1 MTGNR
6 DNLHHDGL
14 HREGNVL
21 ELRNETAVN
30 VVGLLRLG
38 TGETRHYRLVLD
50 RFPLDDGLAAED
62 IEGEVR
68 LTRLREAIIAAV
80 EASGV
85 VKLECVRCLR
95 IYDQEFSVSFSEEF
109 RQSVDLRTGILLD
122 PAEDEDVET
131 SLINENHELD
141 LAEVLRQEILV
152 SLPMR
157 PYCGDLCPGPDV
169 TESGTGEEPVDAR
182 FSALAGLLEDDESG
196 S

>member
-1 MTGNR
+1 MTANR
-6 DNLHHDGL
+6 DNPITAGL
-14 HREGNVL
+14 HRDGDVL

-38 TGETRHYRLVLD
+38 TGEKRHYRLLLD
-50 RFPLDDGLAAED
+50 RFPLGDGLQAED

-68 LTRLREAIIAAV
+68 LTRLRSGIIADV
-80 EASGV
+80 TASGV
-85 VKLECVRCLR
+85 AKLECVRCLR
-95 IYDQEFSVSFSEEF
+95 AYDQEFSVSFAEEYLP
-109 RQSVDLRTGILLD
+109 SVDLRTGMQLE
-122 PAEDEDVET
+122 PGEDEDEDT

-157 PYCGDLCPGPDV
+157 PFCGDMCPGPDAL
-169 TESGTGEEPVDAR
+169 ESGDSEEPTDSR
-182 FSALAGLLEDDESG
+182 FSALAGLLDDEEQG